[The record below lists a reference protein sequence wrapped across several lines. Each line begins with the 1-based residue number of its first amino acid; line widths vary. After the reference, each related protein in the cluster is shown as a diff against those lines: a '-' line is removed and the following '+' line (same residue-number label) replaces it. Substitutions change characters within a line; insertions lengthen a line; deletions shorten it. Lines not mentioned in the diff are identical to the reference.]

1 VTRYSFL
8 VLMFVFAGSLAA
20 QQAMSTDERQIRD
33 LIAAEDNGKRAP
45 ATSDR
50 VFWSGAYKRPFVGS
64 ESGELVAEEQKAE
77 AARVP
82 ESQRSTTT
90 VRRIEIAKSG
100 DLAYEFSDSEL
111 SYQLKNAGKV
121 SFPRSVLRVWKKDG
135 GQWKVAAYFARAHE
149 K

>member
-1 VTRYSFL
+1 MFSHGVVD
-8 VLMFVFAGSLAA
+8 VL
-20 QQAMSTDERQIRD
+20 
-33 LIAAEDNGKRAP
+33 
-45 ATSDR
+45 
-50 VFWSGAYKRPFVGS
+50 W
-64 ESGELVAEEQKAE
+64 GEPTEY
-77 AARVP
+77 P
-82 ESQRSTTT
+82 SSQRSTTT

-121 SFPRSVLRVWKKDG
+121 SFPRSVLRIWKKDG